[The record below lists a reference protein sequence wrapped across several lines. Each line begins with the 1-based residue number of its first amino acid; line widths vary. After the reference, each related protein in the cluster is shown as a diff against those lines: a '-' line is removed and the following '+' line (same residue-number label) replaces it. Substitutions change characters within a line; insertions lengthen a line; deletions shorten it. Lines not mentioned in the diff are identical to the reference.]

1 MRRPRR
7 NSKTISVLGNLDL
20 DESEDAPPVS
30 EQIVAALMANAGK
43 ILDLFRSWDD
53 NFDGVI
59 TRVEF
64 HEALRILGLDVE
76 EETIDI
82 IFTQWDRDASG
93 CITLDELT
101 KILRS
106 ASTATK
112 HIESLRKLIARKGR
126 NICQCFREW
135 DLDGNGEIDRH
146 EFSRALRSVGLKGLS
161 DEQIFAVFASMD
173 RDGGGTISFQEL
185 NKVII
190 KDFEKEKAAKKKR
203 LEAERMAKYLQDED
217 PVDMT
222 NLRQQTLSKLKQYD
236 DEGWRVM
243 SPTAGKAAGA
253 AHYAVAS
260 AMMQQRIPRDAS
272 PPGGRTTPESVGR
285 TSPELRADAR
295 KVEVQ
300 KRQMRLR
307 LRGTLLVHEDKD
319 AADHEITNIL
329 RRLPPGPKKTVSRRP
344 ATSEFS
350 KSAESEEADS
360 TVQELAPRHDYRS
373 GINLTRE
380 RPEPFPKLLDV
391 LSAHRVRAPVPVRPN
406 FAESLPPLPRR
417 PARQSSVPTIPMCDP
432 SKLRSPPAIKRKKDE
447 AEARCRRLAAP
458 YGTGA
463 WAATTKAKAS
473 MVKSATLPEL
483 LLRVAAAVSKADDGK
498 NAI

>member
-1 MRRPRR
+1 
-7 NSKTISVLGNLDL
+7 
-20 DESEDAPPVS
+20 
-30 EQIVAALMANAGK
+30 
-43 ILDLFRSWDD
+43 
-53 NFDGVI
+53 
-59 TRVEF
+59 
-64 HEALRILGLDVE
+64 
-76 EETIDI
+76 
-82 IFTQWDRDASG
+82 
-93 CITLDELT
+93 
-101 KILRS
+101 
-106 ASTATK
+106 
-112 HIESLRKLIARKGR
+112 
-126 NICQCFREW
+126 
-135 DLDGNGEIDRH
+135 
-146 EFSRALRSVGLKGLS
+146 
-161 DEQIFAVFASMD
+161 MD

-203 LEAERMAKYLQDED
+203 LEAETMAKYLQDED

-222 NLRQQTLSKLKQYD
+222 KLRQQTLSKLKQYD

-272 PPGGRTTPESVGR
+272 PPGGRTSPPPGGRTTPESVGR

-300 KRQMRLR
+300 KRQLRLR
-307 LRGTLLVHEDKD
+307 LHGTLLVHEDED

-329 RRLPPGPKKTVSRRP
+329 RRLPPGPKKTMSRRP
-344 ATSEFS
+344 AASEFS

-360 TVQELAPRHDYRS
+360 TVQELAPRHDDRT

-380 RPEPFPKLLDV
+380 RPEPLPKLLDV

-406 FAESLPPLPRR
+406 FGESLPPLPRR
-417 PARQSSVPTIPMCDP
+417 PARQSSAPTIPMCDP
-432 SKLRSPPAIKRKKDE
+432 SKLRSPPAIKRKEE
-447 AEARCRRLAAP
+447 AEARCRKLAAP